1 LNAALAYDDAIAA
14 MAHLIAPARDVLYLG
29 RGQTIRWRLK
39 ARSSS
44 RKSAISTP
52 KAMPAAR

>member
-29 RGQTIRWRLK
+29 RGRTSRWRWK
-39 ARSSS
+39 AR
-44 RKSAISTP
+44 
-52 KAMPAAR
+52 